1 MARFVG
7 VAAALAAVLAVIATT
22 GAHGAS
28 DLHATPSTFASAV
41 SSAQAGDTI
50 LLATGNYGT
59 WSGTNKAI
67 TIKNEPGAT
76 PSMKF
81 SFDTG
86 VGGFTLDGMTGM
98 SGDISNGA
106 HDITIKN
113 SAFNDTTKIQGVS
126 QGNIL
131 LDHDT
136 FNNIGCD
143 SGCLPRIWLP
153 GETPHH
159 SGVTVQN
166 SQFIGGSSDGVQAGT
181 ALNIVNNEFAN
192 IVHGGCGSCHTDNI
206 QLYSGQAQDGV
217 GSTIKG
223 NYIHDGETGIVQ
235 FDGGGGNDVEDN
247 VIARMSLFGMD
258 FGGDNGSKIIHN
270 TEFQMSGQGLDMTS
284 KAGQNSVNAV
294 IKDNVLKSIA
304 LDDSDSTARPSV
316 NTNNMLLSEGSSPNF
331 NGTPVFAGGSNPTTY
346 AGFALASG
354 SPGKGR
360 ASDGLDVGARFGGGS
375 STPPPPDTTPP
386 DTTIGSG
393 PGDPTTS
400 TSASFAFTSS
410 ESGSTFQCKLDAG
423 SYAACASPKSYSGL
437 ATGQH
442 TFSVRATDAAGN
454 TDASPATRT
463 WTISTANDTTPPDTT
478 ITAGPG
484 GPTNDTT
491 PTFAFTASESG
502 STFAC
507 RVDGGAYA
515 TCTSP
520 WTTAALAD
528 GSHTVSVRATDQ
540 AGNTDAT
547 PATRGFT
554 VDTVA
559 PRTTIT
565 SAPSD
570 NSDSTDAS
578 VTFAVNEA
586 GSTSECRLDSGPWS
600 PCTSPFQ
607 VSGLAAGSHSIGVR
621 STDPAGNVE
630 SPGASASWTVGSG
643 GGPGEPPPADAPPT
657 VQLTAPAVGS
667 VVSGRFRIVASA
679 DDDHG
684 LDHVELWVGGWRVD
698 RDYDE
703 PYATRLDAR
712 RLSPGIH
719 TLSARAFDS
728 AGQSASAA
736 LTAFVSSSEGSRD
749 WAQVSSTAADG
760 VTRLTGQSIAG
771 SDVRV
776 SLTWCSSGRGYVA
789 DSFTLHADKDG
800 HLDATYAGGNRC
812 VLRLDPMTG

>member
-1 MARFVG
+1 
-7 VAAALAAVLAVIATT
+7 VAS
-22 GAHGAS
+22 AS
-28 DLHATPSTFASAV
+28 DIHATPSSFAGAV

-67 TIKNEPGAT
+67 TIKNEDGAS
-76 PSMKF
+76 PSMRVA
-81 SFDTG
+81 FDTG
-86 VGGFTLDGMTGM
+86 DGGFTLDGMAGM
-98 SGDISNGA
+98 GGSIMHGA
-106 HDITIKN
+106 SHITIRN
-113 SAFNDTTKIQGVS
+113 GSFSSALVIDGVANAAIVIDHNTFA
-126 QGNIL
+126 NI
-131 LDHDT
+131 
-136 FNNIGCD
+136 NAP
-143 SGCLPRIWLP
+143 SGSPNGRIALPYSSS
-153 GETPHH
+153 TP
-159 SGVTVQN
+159 SGVTVSN
-166 SQFIGGSSDGVQAGT
+166 NVMRGGDSDGVHTGT
-181 ALNIVNNEFAN
+181 ALDVLNNEF
-192 IVHGGCGSCHTDNI
+192 VDLCDQGGNHTDNI
-206 QLYSGQAQDGV
+206 QFEGAVGGRIAGNYIHLTGSCTTQGITSYDGGTNGVVIEDNVVDIRRSWGIEFYADKNSIIRHNTVVWRAPGCYSGQACGYIDINRKSADPAGSGTEV
-217 GSTIKG
+217 YDNVALVSIENGST
-223 NYIHDGETGIVQ
+223 TAR
-235 FDGGGGNDVEDN
+235 NDNN
-247 VIARMSLFGMD
+247 V
-258 FGGDNGSKIIHN
+258 
-270 TEFQMSGQGLDMTS
+270 SGQQVS
-284 KAGQNSVNAV
+284 Y
-294 IKDNVLKSIA
+294 
-304 LDDSDSTARPSV
+304 
-316 NTNNMLLSEGSSPNF
+316 
-331 NGTPVFAGGSNPTTY
+331 AGGSAPSSW

-354 SPGKGR
+354 SPGKG
-360 ASDGLDVGARFGGGS
+360 AADDGSDVGIRVAS
-375 STPPPPDTTPP
+375 STTPPPTDSTPP
-386 DTTIGSG
+386 DTTITSG

-400 TSASFAFTSS
+400 TSASLAFTSS
-410 ESGSTFQCKLDAG
+410 ESGSTFECKLDAG
-423 SYAACASPKSYSGL
+423 PYAACTSPKSYSGL
-437 ATGQH
+437 AAGQH

-463 WTISTANDTTPPDTT
+463 WTIGTASDTTPPDTT
-478 ITAGPG
+478 ISAGPG

-491 PTFAFTASESG
+491 PTFAFTSSEAG

-515 TCTSP
+515 ACASP

-528 GSHTVSVRATDQ
+528 GSHTVSVRATDA

-565 SAPSD
+565 SAPSG
-570 NSDSTDAS
+570 NADSTDAS

-586 GSTSECRLDSGPWS
+586 GSTSECRLDGGAWS
-600 PCTSPFQ
+600 PCTSPYQ
-607 VSGLAAGSHSIGVR
+607 VSGLAAGSHSVGVR

-643 GGPGEPPPADAPPT
+643 SASGEPPPANAPPT

-667 VVSGRFRIVASA
+667 VVSGRFRMVASA

-684 LDHVELWVGGWRVD
+684 IDHVDLWVGGWRVA
-698 RDYDE
+698 RDDDE
-703 PYATRLDAR
+703 PYATRLDAG
-712 RLSPGIH
+712 RLRSGIH

-736 LTAFVSSSEGSRD
+736 LTVFVGSSEGSSG
-749 WAQVSSTAADG
+749 WAQLSSIASDG

-812 VLRLDPMTG
+812 VLRLDPTTG